1 MGKLFRV
8 FIHYRKGLH
17 LSKNFVILVKIT
29 SQKEKFKYVLW
40 AHDFGRFW
48 ALLKK
53 KKNSFTDLNLS
64 TFATVGNRSRILP
77 WMNFN
82 FRSRHI
88 GWFCLSHKHVP
99 TFQHFLYVLHILCA
113 ALPPLLIHSL
123 PRLSASLALIFE
135 ALSVLSHTFPLSVS
149 FWFSLWSP
157 SSRAWLG
164 GGLAATS
171 QAAVCCWSYAMT
183 EALWLTC
190 YLFV

>member
-1 MGKLFRV
+1 M
-8 FIHYRKGLH
+8 
-17 LSKNFVILVKIT
+17 T
-29 SQKEKFKYVLW
+29 
-40 AHDFGRFW
+40 
-48 ALLKK
+48 
-53 KKNSFTDLNLS
+53 KNSFPDLNLS
-64 TFATVGNRSRILP
+64 LFATNGNRIAIDLVFCPGWISILEAGIYRLDLP
-77 WMNFN
+77 
-82 FRSRHI
+82 
-88 GWFCLSHKHVP
+88 LTHKHVP

-123 PRLSASLALIFE
+123 PRLSASLSLIFE

-164 GGLAATS
+164 GGLAAAS